1 MSKFILHSDYQPQG
15 DQPEAIEK
23 LVAGLNDGHRH
34 QVLLGV
40 TGSGKTF
47 TMANVI
53 QALQRPTLVIS
64 HNKTLGAQLYSE
76 FKQFFPENAV
86 KYLVSYYDYYQPESY
101 IPARDIYIEKDASIN
116 EDLDRLRLGATQA
129 LMSRQDVLIV
139 ASVSCIYGLGSPDVY
154 AQSVVLLEKGQSLD
168 RMNLLRKLNDIQYSR
183 VDMDFQRGR
192 YRVRG
197 DAVEI
202 FPAYDQTA
210 IHVELDF
217 DEISA
222 LQEINPLTGEIVRSH
237 EKVAIFPAK
246 HYVLPEGNLGDAL
259 EAIRKE
265 LDEQKEKLLSQGKL
279 LEAQRIE
286 MRTKYDLEMLE
297 EVGYCKG
304 IENYSRHL
312 DNRAPGSRPFNLID
326 FFPADRFLLFI
337 DESHVTIP
345 QIGGMYNGD
354 YSRKKTLVEHG
365 FRLPSALDNRPMRF
379 DEFEQRMP
387 PTIYVS
393 ATPAAHE
400 IEKSKGRVIEQI
412 IRPTG
417 LVDPPVEVR
426 STEGQIQD
434 LLKECQA
441 CAGRGERVLLTTLTK
456 RLSEDLSTYLREAGL
471 KCRYLHSEIDAIE
484 RVQILKSLRLGDFD
498 VLVGVNLLREGL
510 DLPEVALVAIL
521 DADKE
526 GFLRS
531 QTSLIQIIG
540 RAARNV
546 GGRIILYADKM
557 TEAMQKT
564 LDETG
569 RRREMQLAYNKKHGI
584 EPKTINKPV
593 TEGIEAILKERE
605 VEEDATG
612 ISGETLDKVEQIK
625 QLEEDMEKLADDL
638 RFEEAAQLRDRILK
652 LQGQKL
658 GTTLGALGRKPKGRR
673 RYPDRAL
680 RGMEAPAPYGKRK
693 GKGRRKRPNG

>member
-1 MSKFILHSDYQPQG
+1 MSQFVLHSDYRPQG
-15 DQPEAIEK
+15 DQPRAIEQ
-23 LVAGLNDGHRH
+23 LVAGLREGHRH

-47 TMANVI
+47 TMANVV
-53 QALQRPTLVIS
+53 QALQKPTLVIS
-64 HNKTLGAQLYSE
+64 HNKTLAAQLYSE
-76 FKQFFPENAV
+76 FRQFFPDNAV
-86 KYLVSYYDYYQPESY
+86 KYFVSYYDYYQPESY

-168 RMNLLRKLNDIQYSR
+168 RMDLLRRLNDIQYAR

-210 IHVELDF
+210 IRIELDL
-217 DEISA
+217 DRIVGLE
-222 LQEINPLTGEIVRSH
+222 EVNPLTGEIVRSH

-246 HYVLPEGNLGDAL
+246 HYVLPEGNLGNAL
-259 EAIRKE
+259 EGIRQELAQRKE
-265 LDEQKEKLLSQGKL
+265 QLLAQGKL

-286 MRTKYDLEMLE
+286 MRTRYDVEMLE

-312 DNRAPGSRPFNLID
+312 DGRTPGTRPFNLMD
-326 FFPADRFLLFI
+326 FFPANDYLLFI
-337 DESHVTIP
+337 DESHVTVP
-345 QIGGMYNGD
+345 QVRGMYNGD
-354 YSRKKTLVEHG
+354 FSRKTTLVEHG

-379 DEFEQRMP
+379 DEFEQLMP
-387 PTIYVS
+387 PTLYVS
-393 ATPAAHE
+393 ATPGE
-400 IEKSKGRVIEQI
+400 YEMQKSNGRVIEQI

-417 LVDPPVEVR
+417 LVDPPVEIR
-426 STEGQIQD
+426 STEGQIED
-434 LLKECQA
+434 LLKECRA
-441 CAGRGERVLLTTLTK
+441 CATRGERVLLTTLTK

-484 RVQILKSLRLGDFD
+484 RVQILKSLRMGDFD

-510 DLPEVALVAIL
+510 DLPEVTLVAIL

-546 GGRIILYADKM
+546 GGRIILYADRV
-557 TEAMQKT
+557 TEAMKRT
-564 LDETG
+564 LQETD
-569 RRREMQLAYNKKHGI
+569 RRRKTQLAYNEKHGI
-584 EPKTINKPV
+584 EPKTIVRPV
-593 TEGIEAILKERE
+593 TEGIEAILKERAA
-605 VEEDATG
+605 EEEATG
-612 ISGETLDKVEQIK
+612 IGAETLDQVELIK
-625 QLEEDMEKLADDL
+625 RLEEEMGRLAEDL
-638 RFEEAAQLRDRILK
+638 RFEDAAQLRDRILA
-652 LQGQKL
+652 LQGQKVELRL
-658 GTTLGALGRKPKGRR
+658 GGPRRTSKGRR
-673 RYPDRAL
+673 RNPDHAM
-680 RGMEAPAPYGKRK
+680 RGMEAPAPYG
-693 GKGRRKRPNG
+693 RRRSGGGP